1 MSTFVLNTR
10 RPVFADV
17 RVREAILD
25 LFDFEWINHNFFFD
39 LYRRTTSYFDGSEL
53 SAHGRPADGRERALL
68 ARFPNAVRADVLA
81 GTWSPPVTDGSG
93 RDRSTLKR
101 AIALLAEAGLDLANG
116 VLRRRADGTPF
127 GFEILVTTKD
137 QERLASTFARDLGR
151 AGIAAR
157 VRLVDAVQFEQRRQ
171 TFDFDMIPF
180 EWQQSLSPG
189 NEQSFYWGSA
199 AADAPGSRNYMGVRS
214 AAIDALIAAML
225 DARSRD
231 DLVAAVRA
239 LDRVLISG
247 FYVVPLFHAPAQW
260 VARWTRVAHPQR
272 TSNAGYLPETWWH
285 VPPPP

>member
-1 MSTFVLNTR
+1 MSTVLIIDDSPTEVHVLKTWLEKNGFSTITAESGEEGIEMAKAEKPDAIIMDVVMPGMSGFQATR
-10 RPVFADV
+10 QLSKDPDTSRIPVV
-17 RVREAILD
+17 M
-25 LFDFEWINHNFFFD
+25 
-39 LYRRTTSYFDGSEL
+39 
-53 SAHGRPADGRERALL
+53 
-68 ARFPNAVRADVLA
+68 
-81 GTWSPPVTDGSG
+81 
-93 RDRSTLKR
+93 
-101 AIALLAEAGLDLANG
+101 
-116 VLRRRADGTPF
+116 
-127 GFEILVTTKD
+127 VTTKD
-137 QERLASTFARDLGR
+137 QERLALTFARDLER

-225 DARSRD
+225 DARSRE

-247 FYVVPLFHAPAQW
+247 FYVVPLFHLPAQW
-260 VARWTRVAHPQR
+260 VARWTRIAHPQR
-272 TSNAGYLPETWWH
+272 TSNSGYLPETWWH
-285 VPPPP
+285 QPPAP